1 MSNDIQLTFEIKNTT
16 HYKNRHK
23 KDTNKMDIR
32 SKNMLALV
40 YAMRRMVH
48 NGSYAL
54 RITTPDQLKSF
65 YLALSTLGY
74 PCRYPSIGYD
84 ADMKAITGK
93 VVINR
98 VGEVYTLNI
107 TYVNVGENV
116 RGNYVH
122 QLRKADV
129 VKVIATQL
137 FPVAT
142 QYLKS
147 CIITLGH
154 L

>member
-1 MSNDIQLTFEIKNTT
+1 
-16 HYKNRHK
+16 
-23 KDTNKMDIR
+23 MDIR
-32 SKNMLALV
+32 SKNMLGLV
-40 YAMRRMVH
+40 YAMRRMVYDGFYTLH
-48 NGSYAL
+48 
-54 RITTPDQLKSF
+54 ITTPDQLKSF
-65 YLALSTLGY
+65 YLVLSTLGY
-74 PCRYPSIGYD
+74 PCRYPNIGYD
-84 ADMKAITGK
+84 ATGKTITGK

-98 VGEVYTLNI
+98 VDEVYTLNI

-129 VKVIATQL
+129 VKVIATQHQSV

-142 QYLKS
+142 QYPKR
-147 CIITLGH
+147 CIINLAGGSDVD